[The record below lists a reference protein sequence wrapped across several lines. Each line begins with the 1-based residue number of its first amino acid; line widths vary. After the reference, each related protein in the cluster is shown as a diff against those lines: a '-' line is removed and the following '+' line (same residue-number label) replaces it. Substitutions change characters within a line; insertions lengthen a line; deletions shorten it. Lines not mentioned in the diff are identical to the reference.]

1 MLLTPADMDI
11 SKDIHEDTWGFQC
24 DGFIWSAGSASKCAP
39 ATAGE
44 VEIKLQTSS
53 GAAEFWQAGKQ
64 LGRVTG
70 LPAAVKLV
78 VMMMM
83 RTNTFYLNG

>member
-1 MLLTPADMDI
+1 V
-11 SKDIHEDTWGFQC
+11 EDGVW
-24 DGFIWSAGSASKCAP
+24 FILIINLF
-39 ATAGE
+39 
-44 VEIKLQTSS
+44 VTS
-53 GAAEFWQAGKQ
+53 FWQAGKQ